1 MNTEVTNTIDA
12 HPLYLVTHQ
21 DLTAGYQIAQVAHAV
36 ADFALH
42 RLEHFVH
49 WRNTDQRILA
59 LQTKDSE
66 SLEQLFSTAL
76 AQGLDVIPFY
86 EPDIDN
92 ALTSLA
98 FVPHERNKK
107 LLSKLPLA
115 GRKAGST
122 NKHSFTTTEQG

>member
-1 MNTEVTNTIDA
+1 MNTVTEQTEAA

-42 RLEHFVH
+42 RLEHFIR
-49 WRNTDQRILA
+49 WRNDDQRILA
-59 LQTKDSE
+59 LQTKNSE
-66 SLEQLFSTAL
+66 SLEQLFATAL

-86 EPDIDN
+86 EPDIGN

-107 LLSKLPLA
+107 LLSNLSLA
-115 GRKAGST
+115 GRKSGKT
-122 NKHSFTTTEQG
+122 NKHSVDVSEEG